1 MQKIKPH
8 LFNRLSVLKLLI
20 DNDNIVFV
28 RQSSENSTLINA
40 VFHTQFE
47 DFKRSEKSE
56 FIRDNIIKHKRFM
69 DDINV
74 ELQKEYENSIKKSTL
89 EFLYDTFDIKDVLN
103 SKNIYNYVKE
113 FEDLKNVSE
122 DKISKLTNELLKF
135 KDLIIDYNFKKIIS
149 SKELLS
155 KLFEINILCLDPSS
169 RMLINKENQ
178 YERSIILI
186 EYNDEHLYEPVGK
199 MVDDNILFEFH
210 NDENVI
216 INL

>member
-74 ELQKEYENSIKKSTL
+74 GLQKEYENSIKKSTL

-169 RMLINKENQ
+169 RLLINKENQ

>member
-8 LFNRLSVLKLLI
+8 HFNRLSVLKLLI

>member
-210 NDENVI
+210 NDENII

>member
-155 KLFEINILCLDPSS
+155 KLPNANSLL
-169 RMLINKENQ
+169 
-178 YERSIILI
+178 RSLKGGFTKYALTIIDKCI
-186 EYNDEHLYEPVGK
+186 
-199 MVDDNILFEFH
+199 
-210 NDENVI
+210 
-216 INL
+216 